1 MGDNS
6 IISYAKNTLVANA
19 LHCNV
24 TIPVF
29 HQILCLLQNRGVSRV
44 LPKPENLRSVQ
55 IFQKHPASC
64 LSSVFRQ
71 LYVPVLFRTTP
82 HLGWQLSLSTVHVE
96 WQILRIVILKTVS
109 LLSRRLPSQLLLL
122 PAWHTYV
129 LHIWTLETDNKLDPL
144 NQNTHSTYINV

>member
-1 MGDNS
+1 M
-6 IISYAKNTLVANA
+6 
-19 LHCNV
+19 HCIAMLPSLFF
-24 TIPVF
+24 TT
-29 HQILCLLQNRGVSRV
+29 ILCLLQNRGVSRV

-96 WQILRIVILKTVS
+96 WQILRIVILETVS
-109 LLSRRLPSQLLLL
+109 LLSRRLPSSCYFQPGISMCCTSEHWRLITNWILWFKILTQ
-122 PAWHTYV
+122 PPYV
-129 LHIWTLETDNKLDPL
+129 SYYRFIVWFPC
-144 NQNTHSTYINV
+144 

>member
-6 IISYAKNTLVANA
+6 IIIYAKNTLVA
-19 LHCNV
+19 NV

-64 LSSVFRQ
+64 LSNVCRQ
-71 LYVPVLFRTTP
+71 LYVPVLLRTTP
-82 HLGWQLSLSTVHVE
+82 HLG
-96 WQILRIVILKTVS
+96 
-109 LLSRRLPSQLLLL
+109 
-122 PAWHTYV
+122 
-129 LHIWTLETDNKLDPL
+129 
-144 NQNTHSTYINV
+144 

>member
-6 IISYAKNTLVANA
+6 IIIYAKNTLVANA

-29 HQILCLLQNRGVSRV
+29 HQILCLLQKRGASTVATV

-64 LSSVFRQ
+64 LSNVCRQ

-82 HLGWQLSLSTVHVE
+82 HLG
-96 WQILRIVILKTVS
+96 
-109 LLSRRLPSQLLLL
+109 
-122 PAWHTYV
+122 
-129 LHIWTLETDNKLDPL
+129 
-144 NQNTHSTYINV
+144 

>member
-6 IISYAKNTLVANA
+6 IIIYAKNTLVANA

-82 HLGWQLSLSTVHVE
+82 HLG
-96 WQILRIVILKTVS
+96 
-109 LLSRRLPSQLLLL
+109 
-122 PAWHTYV
+122 
-129 LHIWTLETDNKLDPL
+129 
-144 NQNTHSTYINV
+144 